1 VTNARRLL
9 SKRIRELQGC
19 QQVYIPGVA
28 SLLDT
33 SQEDERLEDQPEVL
47 KLWLPSQL
55 SDNDRSMWC
64 LPGIPLLEFHFQY
77 AQASDALAELRRLH
91 QLLQGTRDQNAKH
104 TKSTTST
111 SRSQG
116 ILDGFHGRVK
126 RIANRYREARRA
138 LFTLDPNEKLAGRW
152 KHYFLEL
159 KDADIRGPDREA
171 KDTSEGRF
179 QQSWIWVVSRPLP
192 NSPDPASS
200 DPQPSVAGP
209 TFLHQQP
216 VPSTLVVSSGGP
228 DSPAV
233 EQNKLDQSHR
243 AHWAR
248 AQARAERYEEEVN
261 LTVEEMGRTLK
272 YFGWKRL
279 WWQSIACD
287 RSQIQRPSPSRCPR
301 WALCIRPP
309 TILHLRQTYHSIC
322 QPLAQFPFGPLSWFI
337 LALRLPPSAHP
348 VPLVRPRAVIRKRIL
363 DLSTLVD
370 ALEGLWCR
378 HRKPPVPLPKAMQL
392 PRSPQSSQKP
402 LSQLLMTLL
411 MILWAAGQATKVVTM
426 SSCRTTSGMRTQVT
440 MINV

>member
-279 WWQSIACD
+279 WWQSIACE
-287 RSQIQRPSPSRCPR
+287 RSQSSDPPPLDVQDG
-301 WALCIRPP
+301 LCAYA
-309 TILHLRQTYHSIC
+309 HRQSYIYGKLITVFVNHWHSFLSAHSLGSSWLC
-322 QPLAQFPFGPLSWFI
+322 DYPL
-337 LALRLPPSAHP
+337 SAHP
-348 VPLVRPRAVIRKRIL
+348 VPLARPRRGHQEANT

-370 ALEGLWCR
+370 APRRPVVPSETTCPTSEGNATPQ
-378 HRKPPVPLPKAMQL
+378 KSAVQPKTPVPTPDDSTDDPLG
-392 PRSPQSSQKP
+392 SGSSDEGSDDEFVQDD
-402 LSQLLMTLL
+402 
-411 MILWAAGQATKVVTM
+411 LWDED
-426 SSCRTTSGMRTQVT
+426 SGEDD
-440 MINV
+440 